1 MDLFGK
7 LPGNMKIIRG
17 SPIEPKVPLITR
29 RELEMTEAAQKIC
42 KWPHEAVTS
51 GATLKGIPASH
62 GMAEGPATVITG
74 HKDLQRIKADS
85 ILVCPHMSR
94 DLILIFPLLR
104 AIVTDHG
111 SMLANAAI
119 VAREYGIPT
128 VVGTRT
134 ATEAIHD
141 GDIIRVDGTMGL
153 VEIISRAQQRKG

>member
-1 MDLFGK
+1 M
-7 LPGNMKIIRG
+7 
-17 SPIEPKVPLITR
+17 
-29 RELEMTEAAQKIC
+29 EAAQKIWE
-42 KWPHEAVTS
+42 WPHEAVTS
-51 GATLKGIPASH
+51 GVTLKGIPASH
-62 GMAEGPATVITG
+62 GTAEGPATVITD
-74 HKDLQRIKADS
+74 HKDLQRIEADS

-141 GDIIRVDGTMGL
+141 GDIIHVDGTLGL
-153 VEIISRAQQRKG
+153 VEIISRAQQRQN